1 MSLLLWPLAFVVGI
15 ILALFGAGG
24 GMTTVPL
31 LVYFGGLPLKEAVAM
46 SLWVVAVVSLIAA
59 IHQRAWKVIHL
70 KLLVTFGISGI
81 IGSLLGAE
89 IGIMIAEQLQS
100 LLFAALLVTVSIW
113 LMRKKADPEPVTA
126 QTKFNYLLAA
136 IAGIAIGAM
145 TGILGVGGGFLLVP
159 ALIWLGVS
167 QMPITVA
174 HSLVLIILNS
184 MVAGVRYA
192 EAIEI
197 DVMLTIGVVVAA
209 SLGAIVGGVLL
220 KKISQKHLQKTFA
233 YALLL
238 LGVAMASRTLNII

>member
-1 MSLLLWPLAFVVGI
+1 MSLLLWPLAFAVGI

-31 LVYFGGLPLKEAVAM
+31 LIYFGDIPVKEAVAM
-46 SLWVVAVVSLIAA
+46 SLWVVAAVSLTAA
-59 IHQRAWKVIHL
+59 IHQRAWQVLHM
-70 KLLVTFGISGI
+70 KLLITFGISGI
-81 IGSLLGAE
+81 IGSLAGAG

-100 LLFAALLVTVSIW
+100 ILFALLLIVVSIW
-113 LMRKKADPEPVTA
+113 LIRKKADPTPTN
-126 QTKFNYLLAA
+126 KKKRFNYLLAA
-136 IAGIAIGAM
+136 AVGTTIGIL

-184 MVAGVRYA
+184 VVAGTRYA

-197 DVMLTIGVVVAA
+197 DLMLTMGVVIAA
-209 SLGAIVGGVLL
+209 SLGAIVGGILL
-220 KKISQKHLQKTFA
+220 KKIPQKHLQKGFA
-233 YALLL
+233 SALLL
-238 LGVAMASRTLNII
+238 LGITMAARSFI

>member
-1 MSLLLWPLAFVVGI
+1 MSLLLWPLAFAVGI

-31 LVYFGGLPLKEAVAM
+31 LVYFGDIPLKEAVAM

-59 IHQRAWKVIHL
+59 IHQRAWRVIHL
-70 KLLVTFGISGI
+70 KLLVTVGISGV

-89 IGIMIAEQLQS
+89 VGIMIAEELQS
-100 LLFAALLVTVSIW
+100 LLFATLLVVVSIW
-113 LMRKKADPEPVTA
+113 LMRKKTDPAPITE

-136 IAGIAIGAM
+136 LAGTAIGVL

-174 HSLVLIILNS
+174 HSLVLIIMNS
-184 MVAGVRYA
+184 VVAGTRYA

-197 DVMLTIGVVVAA
+197 DLMLTAGVVVAA

-220 KKISQKHLQKTFA
+220 KKIPQKHLQKGFA
-233 YALLL
+233 YALLV
-238 LGVAMASRTLNII
+238 LGMAMVTRSIF

>member
-1 MSLLLWPLAFVVGI
+1 VSLLLWPLAFIVGI

-31 LVYFGGLPLKEAVAM
+31 LIYFGDIPVKEAIAM
-46 SLWVVAVVSLIAA
+46 SLWVVAGVSLTAI
-59 IHQRAWKVIHL
+59 IHQRAWEVLHM
-70 KLLVTFGISGI
+70 KLLITFGISGI
-81 IGSLLGAE
+81 VGSFAGAN

-100 LLFAALLVTVSIW
+100 LLFAALLVVVSIW
-113 LMRKKADPEPVTA
+113 LLLKKTEPSPAENKKKT
-126 QTKFNYLLAA
+126 FNYLLAA
-136 IAGIAIGAM
+136 VVGITIGAL

-184 MVAGVRYA
+184 VVAGTRYA

-197 DVMLTIGVVVAA
+197 DVVLTVGVVVAA
-209 SLGAIVGGVLL
+209 SVGAIVGGMLL
-220 KKISQKHLQKTFA
+220 KKIPQKHLQKGFA

-238 LGVAMASRTLNII
+238 LGLLMAARSFL

>member
-1 MSLLLWPLAFVVGI
+1 MSLLLWPLAFIVGI
-15 ILALFGAGG
+15 LLALFGAGG

-31 LVYFGGLPLKEAVAM
+31 LIYFGDIPVKEAIAM
-46 SLWVVAVVSLIAA
+46 SLWVVAGVSLTAI
-59 IHQRAWKVIHL
+59 IHQRAWQVLHM

-81 IGSLLGAE
+81 VGSFAGAN

-100 LLFAALLVTVSIW
+100 LLFATLLVLVSIW
-113 LMRKKADPEPVTA
+113 LLLKKTDPSPAENKKKT
-126 QTKFNYLLAA
+126 FNYLLAA
-136 IAGIAIGAM
+136 VVGIAIGAL

-184 MVAGVRYA
+184 VVAGTRYA

-197 DVMLTIGVVVAA
+197 DVVLTVGVVIAA
-209 SLGAIVGGVLL
+209 SVGAIIGGMLL
-220 KKISQKHLQKTFA
+220 KKMSQKHLQKGFA

-238 LGVAMASRTLNII
+238 LGLLMAARSFL

>member
-1 MSLLLWPLAFVVGI
+1 MSLLLWPLAFAVGI

-31 LVYFGGLPLKEAVAM
+31 LIYLGDIPLKEAVAM
-46 SLWVVAVVSLIAA
+46 SLWVVAGVSLVAV
-59 IHQRAWKVIHL
+59 IHQRVWKVLHM
-70 KLLVTFGISGI
+70 KLLITFGISGI
-81 IGSLLGAE
+81 SGSLAGAN

-100 LLFAALLVTVSIW
+100 ILFSLLLVVVSIW
-113 LMRKKADPEPVTA
+113 LLLKKTDPTPSSKKKT
-126 QTKFNYLLAA
+126 FNYILAA
-136 IAGIAIGAM
+136 AVGTMIGIL

-184 MVAGVRYA
+184 VVAGARYA

-220 KKISQKHLQKTFA
+220 KKIPQKHLQKGFA

-238 LGVAMASRTLNII
+238 LGAVMGARSAL

>member
-1 MSLLLWPLAFVVGI
+1 MSLLLWPLAFIVGI

-31 LVYFGGLPLKEAVAM
+31 LIYFGDIPLKEAVAM
-46 SLWVVAVVSLIAA
+46 SLWVVAGVSLTAI
-59 IHQRAWKVIHL
+59 IHQRVWKVLHM
-70 KLLVTFGISGI
+70 KLLITFGISGI
-81 IGSLLGAE
+81 VGSFAGAN
-89 IGIMIAEQLQS
+89 IGIMITEQLQS
-100 LLFAALLVTVSIW
+100 ILFAALLITVSIW
-113 LMRKKADPEPVTA
+113 LLLKKIAPSSRTA
-126 QTKFNYLLAA
+126 KAQAFNYIYATGV
-136 IAGIAIGAM
+136 GIAIGIL

-184 MVAGVRYA
+184 LVAGARYA

-197 DVMLTIGVVVAA
+197 DVMLTVGVVIAA

-220 KKISQKHLQKTFA
+220 KKIPQKHLQKGFA

-238 LGVAMASRTLNII
+238 LGVLMAARSFL

>member
-1 MSLLLWPLAFVVGI
+1 MSLLLWPLAFAVGI

-31 LVYFGGLPLKEAVAM
+31 LLYFGDISLKEAVAM
-46 SLWVVAVVSLIAA
+46 SLWIVAAVSLAA
-59 IHQRAWKVIHL
+59 VIHQRAWQVLHM
-70 KLLVTFGISGI
+70 KLLITFGISGV
-81 IGSLLGAE
+81 IGSLAGAH

-100 LLFAALLVTVSIW
+100 ILFASLLIMVSIW
-113 LMRKKADPEPVTA
+113 LIKKKADPAPTHI
-126 QTKFNYLLAA
+126 KKSFNYLLAA
-136 IAGIAIGAM
+136 AIGTTIGIL

-184 MVAGVRYA
+184 VVAGARYA
-192 EAIEI
+192 VAIEI
-197 DVMLTIGVVVAA
+197 DVMLTIGVVVTA
-209 SLGAIVGGVLL
+209 SLGAIAGGVLL
-220 KKISQKHLQKTFA
+220 KTIPQKHLQRGFA

-238 LGVAMASRTLNII
+238 LGVAMTARSFI

>member
-1 MSLLLWPLAFVVGI
+1 MSLLLWPLAFIVGI

-59 IHQRAWKVIHL
+59 IHQRAWKVLHL

-81 IGSLLGAE
+81 IGSLLGSQ
-89 IGIMIAEQLQS
+89 IGIMITEQLQS
-100 LLFAALLVTVSIW
+100 ILFAGLLITVSIW
-113 LMRKKADPEPVTA
+113 LMFKKTEPTPVTA
-126 QTKFNYLLAA
+126 KTKFNYLLATF
-136 IAGIAIGAM
+136 AGTAIGAL

-184 MVAGVRYA
+184 VVAGTRYA

-197 DVMLTIGVVVAA
+197 DVILTIGVVVAA

-220 KKISQKHLQKTFA
+220 KKIPQKHLQKGFA
-233 YALLL
+233 YALLV
-238 LGVAMASRTLNII
+238 LGIVMGARTVL